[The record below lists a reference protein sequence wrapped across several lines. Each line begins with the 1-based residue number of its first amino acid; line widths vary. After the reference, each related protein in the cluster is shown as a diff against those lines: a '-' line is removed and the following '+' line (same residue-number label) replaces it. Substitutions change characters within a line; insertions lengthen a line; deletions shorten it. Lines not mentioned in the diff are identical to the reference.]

1 MDHYPQSIGVVYEAN
16 GEPEKFDEIF
26 LIFYFFIKNETIRA

>member
-26 LIFYFFIKNETIRA
+26 FNILLFH